1 MGIKKLYQKRIEE
14 FSGIVDRLDKASGLY
29 SILRLVTFAVGTLL
43 TILAYIYIG
52 SIYGFIVMVLSVGI
66 FVFFVVKHQKIID
79 RAARYK
85 RMVEINKRCIDR
97 MEGSWTDFE
106 DKGLEF
112 ADSEHIYA
120 GDLDIFGHASLFQW
134 INTAHTFSDG

>member
-66 FVFFVVKHQKIID
+66 FVFL
-79 RAARYK
+79 
-85 RMVEINKRCIDR
+85 
-97 MEGSWTDFE
+97 W
-106 DKGLEF
+106 
-112 ADSEHIYA
+112 
-120 GDLDIFGHASLFQW
+120 
-134 INTAHTFSDG
+134 